1 MLPEP
6 EFAYGSA
13 LGSASPTAAVWSR
26 RVPGSDAALC
36 ISALL
41 GLPGDQVEDIVSV
54 TVAGSDSAW
63 DFLVQLDQSLSSM
76 KVSPEH
82 VAQRCVNSVRGS
94 VLWSETITARA
105 SALGNEDIFV
115 CSVPSR
121 SFDTPANRWLA
132 ATAFSLSAAESAL
145 LRLSPDIVEAM
156 NANREHIARVADL
169 ASRRRS
175 DKRLAGVRAE
185 LPSVR
190 ERWRLKRNRRSS
202 QLAPLFKLEE
212 FSLDPF
218 AAPSKILD
226 ALTDSTTAQ
235 HHAELLRLVL
245 EEEAETGKL
254 QELRYTGAGLELGRW
269 RFLHPNLNK
278 GASEQIFQRIG

>member
-6 EFAYGSA
+6 ESNHGNTLS
-13 LGSASPTAAVWSR
+13 SKSPTAEVWSR
-26 RVPGSDAALC
+26 RIPSSDSALC

-41 GLPGDQVEDIVSV
+41 GLPGDQAEDIVAV

-63 DFLVQLDQSLSSM
+63 AFLVQLDQSLSSM
-76 KVSPEH
+76 KVSSEH

-132 ATAFSLSAAESAL
+132 VTAFTLSTAESAL
-145 LRLSPDIVEAM
+145 LRLSPEMLARM
-156 NANREHIARVADL
+156 NANREHIARVSDL
-169 ASRRRS
+169 ASRRRT

-185 LPSVR
+185 LPTVR
-190 ERWRLKRNRRSS
+190 ERWRLERNRRST
-202 QLAPLFKLEE
+202 QLASLLKLEE

-218 AAPSKILD
+218 AQPSKLLD
-226 ALTDSTTAQ
+226 ALTDSATAQ
-235 HHAELLRLVL
+235 YHSELLRLVK
-245 EEEAETGKL
+245 EEEAETGQI
-254 QELRYTGAGLELGRW
+254 QELRYAGSGLELGRW
-269 RFLHPNLNK
+269 RFLHPNLNQ
-278 GASEQIFQRIG
+278 GSSSQIIQRIR

>member
-6 EFAYGSA
+6 EFNHGAA
-13 LGSASPTAAVWSR
+13 LGSASPTSAVWSR
-26 RVPGSDAALC
+26 REPGSDSALC

-41 GLPGDQVEDIVSV
+41 GLPGDQAEDIVSV

-76 KVSPEH
+76 KVSSEH

-105 SALGNEDIFV
+105 SALGNEEIFV

-132 ATAFSLSAAESAL
+132 ATVLSLSAAESAL
-145 LRLSPDIVEAM
+145 LRLSPDIIEAM
-156 NANREHIARVADL
+156 SANSEHIARVADL

-185 LPSVR
+185 LPTVR
-190 ERWRLKRNRRSS
+190 ERWRLQRNRRSG
-202 QLAPLFKLEE
+202 QLAPLLALEE
-212 FSLDPF
+212 FARDPF
-218 AAPSKILD
+218 AEPSKLLD
-226 ALTDSTTAQ
+226 GLTDSTTAQ
-235 HHAELLRLVL
+235 YHSELLRLVR
-245 EEEAETGKL
+245 EEESETGEI
-254 QELRYTGAGLELGRW
+254 QELRYTGTGIELGRW
-269 RFLHPNLNK
+269 RFLHPNLNP
-278 GASEQIFQRIG
+278 GSSQQIFQRIG

>member
-6 EFAYGSA
+6 EFNHGTTLA
-13 LGSASPTAAVWSR
+13 SASPTAAVWSR
-26 RVPGSDAALC
+26 RVPGSDSALC

-41 GLPGDQVEDIVSV
+41 GLPGDQAEDIVSV

-63 DFLVQLDQSLSSM
+63 DFLVQLDLSLSSM
-76 KVSPEH
+76 KVSSEH
-82 VAQRCVNSVRGS
+82 VAQHCVNSVRGS

-132 ATAFSLSAAESAL
+132 ASAFSLSRAESAL
-145 LRLSPDIVEAM
+145 LRLSPDVVEAM
-156 NANREHIARVADL
+156 NTNREHIERVADL
-169 ASRRRS
+169 ASQRRS

-190 ERWRLKRNRRSS
+190 ERWRLQRNRRSS

-218 AAPSKILD
+218 ARPSKLLD
-226 ALTDSTTAQ
+226 ALTDSATSQ
-235 HHAELLRLVL
+235 HHTELLRLVM
-245 EEEAETGKL
+245 EEEAETGQI
-254 QELRYTGAGLELGRW
+254 QELRYTGAGLEIGKW
-269 RFLHPNLNK
+269 RFLHPNLNT
-278 GASEQIFQRIG
+278 GSSQQIIQRIR